1 MRHPL
6 PPRPSA
12 VAAAAPA
19 PASRAPESSGVP
31 AVLPPVLVLSASS
44 DPKKTRRGIPIK
56 RPFEQGNAPAVV
68 ALSHAPPRVRKTP
81 ICAVTTPVPPP
92 TASFF
97 DPPNSPPPDPDSF
110 QKPSDHHLRPA
121 SIARGGPSVFRGSR
135 ESALSAVDDDSY
147 SRGHFNV
154 REQRAVKAAVYNV
167 LRQNYNV
174 TEISDVRACLSARE
188 RESRFGRTAAREF
201 WPAVTA
207 KSGVNRSVGQVYKH
221 VKEVLANEPR
231 IEELRSSEGR
241 CNALGIN
248 YSRWADTEDAKL
260 LQLVSELGRKWKE
273 IEKRMG
279 RVGVRERFRLLESHG
294 QADVLFG
301 SWTPEEEKIFLDILV
316 KHHHPEN
323 PSDTPNTEVWT
334 NLEDSLPAR
343 RPIKSIKQKWRM
355 DMRRRWMAA
364 VAMKNG
370 TPDIADDWE
379 PIRWTRDMDLEFLNT
394 LLEEFGSA
402 VDESEVRWSQIPGFE
417 KWGGIRPNSRSCVKY
432 VIRNIDDIRKMMEPK
447 YRLSRPGAQSE
458 LLVSSDE
465 EDVMSE
471 SWSEIEG
478 EVQSQ
483 QVVIPGSLADHAQ
496 EDLPAKIDT
505 LFNQALKKA
514 VESGELLQPKG
525 ASGPVKI
532 NKEERAALA
541 PKKKQP
547 SATAAP
553 KIEASDVKKK
563 VAYSFFALGW
573 IRLLIIL
580 QVVRGNPRQKS
591 ENAPIPAKV
600 LVEKVSARSSAKPGR
615 KAEKRKVVTPTKAKS
630 TAKKTAA
637 KPKAA
642 LPEPVVVVTVARRS
656 VSAKEKAVVA
666 KKSAKATAV
675 KGSANERKS
684 SGTPKT
690 SAARRGLRSGKK

>member
-417 KWGGIRPNSRSCVKY
+417 KWGGIRPNSRWHRLKARVPLSKVKKGFRSCVKY
-432 VIRNIDDIRKMMEPK
+432 VIRNIDDIRKMMEPR

-483 QVVIPGSLADHAQ
+483 QKVVIPGSLADHAQ
-496 EDLPAKIDT
+496 EVP
-505 LFNQALKKA
+505 
-514 VESGELLQPKG
+514 ESRMK
-525 ASGPVKI
+525 
-532 NKEERAALA
+532 R
-541 PKKKQP
+541 
-547 SATAAP
+547 
-553 KIEASDVKKK
+553 
-563 VAYSFFALGW
+563 
-573 IRLLIIL
+573 R
-580 QVVRGNPRQKS
+580 
-591 ENAPIPAKV
+591 
-600 LVEKVSARSSAKPGR
+600 R
-615 KAEKRKVVTPTKAKS
+615 K
-630 TAKKTAA
+630 
-637 KPKAA
+637 
-642 LPEPVVVVTVARRS
+642 
-656 VSAKEKAVVA
+656 
-666 KKSAKATAV
+666 
-675 KGSANERKS
+675 
-684 SGTPKT
+684 
-690 SAARRGLRSGKK
+690 